1 MRLKQVPHVA
11 ETGSNSPDVFAPP
24 PTGQPLYD
32 SFSVSAEEEARLR
45 TESRTA
51 DAWMSA
57 ETRPEL
63 TGATESD
70 LREAASPGGAD
81 PHFDAAQ
88 VLTDAEDPH
97 NLRR

>member
-1 MRLKQVPHVA
+1 MA